1 VSLQL
6 PLRYRS
12 GPGPKRLAA
21 LFSGAAL
28 VLAFEP
34 FALAWLAP
42 VALATLILLL
52 EETTPRE
59 AAWTGFC
66 FGLGLFTAGTYWLY
80 ISLNIMGGLWPPIAL
95 LMMLVFI
102 VILATYSALASY
114 ATVRFARVSGVLR
127 WLVLFPAFWT
137 LAEWLRGWM
146 FTGFPWLSVG
156 YSQVETMVR
165 ALAPVLGVYGVSWA
179 TACIAGLLVCLVRA
193 GKVLRGI
200 ALTAGLLVFMVLSSF
215 AGYDWT
221 TATDKELRVSLVQ
234 GAVSQDLKW
243 TPEQLEPTLEL
254 YRDLTRDLEQRDL
267 VVWPEAAI
275 PALPFEIPEYLQEL
289 QTAMVES
296 NTQLFTGI
304 LTFDIERV
312 EFKNTLWA
320 IGPDERM
327 YHKRHLVMFGEYFPL
342 PRFVRNYMRVMNLPS
357 ENIAEGD
364 ADQPL
369 LLTQGVPVAATICYE
384 LAFGAEQLP
393 FFPAAQLMVN
403 VSNDAWFGDSI
414 APHQHLQIG
423 QMRALEVGRYLL
435 RATNTGVTAIVNPRG
450 RVVEQIPQFVPGV
463 LNRTVEAYIGAT
475 PYVRWGNWPVI
486 SGLLVLAVAA
496 IFIRRAAGRTV
507 II

>member
-6 PLRYRS
+6 RRFYVSPA
-12 GPGPKRLAA
+12 PKRWAA
-21 LFSGAAL
+21 FFSGAAL

-34 FALAWLAP
+34 FAMAWLAP
-42 VALATLILLL
+42 VALAALMLLL
-52 EETTPRE
+52 EGTTPRQ

-95 LMMLVFI
+95 VMMLVFI
-102 VILATYSALASY
+102 VLLAAYSALASY
-114 ATVRFARVSGVLR
+114 GTVRLTPGSDGLR
-127 WLVLFPAFWT
+127 WLVMFPALWT
-137 LAEWLRGWM
+137 LTEWLRGWV

-156 YSQVETMVR
+156 YSQVETFLG
-165 ALAPVLGVYGVSWA
+165 ALAPMLGVYGVTWA
-179 TACIAGLLVCLVRA
+179 TALIAGLLVCLVRA
-193 GKVLRGI
+193 GNILRGV
-200 ALTAGLLVFMVLSSF
+200 ALLAGVLIFIVLSRF
-215 AGYDWT
+215 AGYAWT
-221 TATDKELRVSLVQ
+221 TGTGKELRVSLVQ

-243 TPEQLEPTLEL
+243 TAEQLEPTLKL
-254 YRDLTRDLEQRDL
+254 YRDLTRELGPRDL
-267 VVWPEAAI
+267 IVWPEAAI

-289 QTAMVES
+289 HTAMVES
-296 NTQLFTGI
+296 DTQLFTGI
-304 LTFDIERV
+304 LTLDMERV

-342 PRFVRNYMRVMNLPS
+342 PRFVRDYMRVMNLPS
-357 ENIAEGD
+357 ENIAEGS

-369 LLTQGVPVAATICYE
+369 LMAKGVPVAATICYE

-393 FFPAAQLMVN
+393 FFPQAQLMVN

-423 QMRALEVGRYLL
+423 QMRALEVGRYLI
-435 RATNTGVTAIVNPRG
+435 RATNTGVTAIVNPLG
-450 RVVEQIPQFVPGV
+450 RVVERIPQFVPGV
-463 LNRTVEAYIGAT
+463 LNGTVEGHVGTT

-486 SGLLVLAVAA
+486 SGMLLLIVAA
-496 IFIRRAAGRTV
+496 VVTRRTQGRTV
-507 II
+507 RA